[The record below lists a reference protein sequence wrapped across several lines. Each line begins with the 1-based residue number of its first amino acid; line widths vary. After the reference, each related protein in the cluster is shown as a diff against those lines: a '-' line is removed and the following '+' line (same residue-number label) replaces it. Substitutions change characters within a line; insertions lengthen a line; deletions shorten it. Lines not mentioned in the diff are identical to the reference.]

1 MYDRSGKYVKTIG
14 RQGQG
19 PGEYMFPGGVLFD
32 NKGNFCVRGG
42 RELVF
47 FTRDGAFL
55 KKSVIKASLNFF
67 ILGPG
72 GTVIGTQQPRPDHPM
87 ESVIQLDAEGNVI
100 RTIAEFPGLQ
110 GKSKNA
116 FIWHWFSPRIALA
129 PVSPEVFAY
138 GYSGEYKV
146 YLADGEGRT
155 VLIVAKE
162 EKSQSISGR
171 EKDAT
176 KEDGLIA
183 WFGNPGSSKPQD
195 LIEFP
200 GHRPYFSF
208 FMSDDEGRIYVA
220 RSKSIL
226 EKKDPSVLFD
236 VFSLNG
242 YYLYQMKLGF
252 RPVVIKKGSIYE
264 IRRNEDAGD
273 IKIIRH
279 NVLNWAQFKSG
290 L

>member
-1 MYDRSGKYVKTIG
+1 MYDRSGKYVRTIG

-19 PGEYMFPGGVLFD
+19 PGEYVFPGQVHFD
-32 NKGNFCVRGG
+32 HQGNVCVGGG

-55 KKSVIKASLNFF
+55 KKTVLKASLNFF

-72 GTVIGTQQPRPDHPM
+72 GTVIGKQQPRPDHPM
-87 ESVIQLDAEGNVI
+87 ESVIRLDSEGNVI
-100 RTIAEFPGLQ
+100 RTIAEFPGVQ

-116 FIWHWFSPRIALA
+116 FIWHWYSPSIALA
-129 PVSPEVFAY
+129 PVTPEVFAY
-138 GYSGEYKV
+138 GYYGEYRI

-155 VLIVAKE
+155 VLIMAKE
-162 EKSQSISGR
+162 EEPQSISR
-171 EKDAT
+171 EEKDAT
-176 KEDGLIA
+176 KEGGLFA

-200 GHRPYFSF
+200 GHRPYFGSF
-208 FMSDDEGRIYVA
+208 MADDEARIYVA
-220 RSKSIL
+220 RAKSIL

-236 VFSLNG
+236 VFSRDG
-242 YYLYQMKLGF
+242 YYLYQMKLDF
-252 RPVVIKKGSIYE
+252 RPVAIKKGAIYE
-264 IRRNEDAGD
+264 IRRNEETGD

-279 NVLNWAQFKSG
+279 RVSNWVQLKTG